1 MKCLLFKSEI
11 MFVIVI
17 VIQLFYYGNSLRNYN
32 RLVLDDIGDD
42 IILTRQFMENDIPNK
57 KENSRMKVNKYSHNG
72 FINPQIIQRNI
83 GVNHSNNYI
92 REVDTFQR
100 RDDMLRFK
108 GVSTKYLRKAINPNI
123 PNDDNIMQ
131 EKKNLSNGLI
141 LYYGKRT
148 ANTKTE

>member
-1 MKCLLFKSEI
+1 MKCLLFECEI
-11 MFVIVI
+11 VFVIVMVQFI
-17 VIQLFYYGNSLRNYN
+17 CYGNALRNYN
-32 RLVLDDIGDD
+32 KVVLDDIGDD
-42 IILTRQFMENDIPNK
+42 IILTKQFMENDIQNK
-57 KENSRMKVNKYSHNG
+57 KDSNKGKVNKYSYNG

-83 GVNHSNNYI
+83 GVDRYI
-92 REVDTFQR
+92 REVNDDNIQIK
-100 RDDMLRFK
+100 DDMFRFK
-108 GVSTKYLRKAINPNI
+108 GLTTKYLRKTINPNV